1 MSPVHLFQEE
11 GEDDEKGAALGN
23 GYICNKARFTC
34 TFRSIFFSL
43 NILGYNMNQ
52 GDTTVKSPYCC
63 NKHQGYKSKLRS
75 RKGPTKIGGK
85 STLGGLPFTLAISG
99 LQPQAPAGQG

>member
-34 TFRSIFFSL
+34 TRMKQEISREIAGNREQSEGSQHGLFRR
-43 NILGYNMNQ
+43 Q
-52 GDTTVKSPYCC
+52 
-63 NKHQGYKSKLRS
+63 
-75 RKGPTKIGGK
+75 
-85 STLGGLPFTLAISG
+85 
-99 LQPQAPAGQG
+99 